1 MAKTGSRL
9 VMTSTTMTTAAASSA
24 THEPSQVTDFMTE
37 LSAAVLEFTTVLV
50 T

>member
-37 LSAAVLEFTTVLV
+37 SSAAVLEFTTVLV